1 MINLIVAQMKDL
13 LKIFYKSA
21 QSIRQEQEY
30 NKNRYASDVAREL
43 NGELISKLSAEAEK
57 SKNLI
62 AEIYAET
69 IKKLSVLS
77 APNSAELDSND
88 YWLLTDT
95 NFVPNQRDFEIII
108 ARNREHFTFLRAAK
122 TIAEDKDF
130 LVNIY
135 LPEDKAKVYLEFA
148 QSAVT
153 LIEKIAI
160 APSVSATEI
169 ECFADSDFGKQLF
182 EVIGEGK
189 ELDGV
194 ILSNKTELETSAFD
208 NYKLDLTPLSV
219 SAYTAQRTQAQ
230 V

>member
-1 MINLIVAQMKDL
+1 MVNLVISQFKDTI
-13 LKIFYKSA
+13 KHFYKSA
-21 QSIRQEQEY
+21 QAIRQEQEF
-30 NKNRYASDVAREL
+30 NKGRYSPDVAREL
-43 NGELISKLSAEAEK
+43 NNELISKLNAETEK
-57 SKNLI
+57 SKSLI
-62 AEIYAET
+62 AEIYSET

-122 TIAEDKDF
+122 TIAEDKDIA
-130 LVNIY
+130 VRIN
-135 LPEDKAKVYLEFA
+135 LPEDMVKVYLEFA

-182 EVIGEGK
+182 EVVGEGK

-219 SAYTAQRTQAQ
+219 SAYTLQRAQAQ
-230 V
+230 L

>member
-1 MINLIVAQMKDL
+1 MVNLVISQFRDTIKH
-13 LKIFYKSA
+13 FYKSA
-21 QSIRQEQEY
+21 QAIRQEQEY
-30 NKNRYASDVAREL
+30 NKNRYAPDVAREL

-122 TIAEDKDF
+122 TIAEDKDIA
-130 LVNIY
+130 VRIN
-135 LPEDKAKVYLEFA
+135 LPEDMVKVYLEFA

-169 ECFADSDFGKQLF
+169 DSFADPDFGKQLY

-189 ELDGV
+189 ELNTVSINGK
-194 ILSNKTELETSAFD
+194 SELETNTFD

-219 SAYTAQRTQAQ
+219 STFTAQTTQAQ
-230 V
+230 L